1 MEKSHT
7 DQALSK
13 LHELG
18 AHQLQH
24 LNGDLAQHLKGT
36 YELLR
41 EWGNSEPVCLAG
53 LFHAVYGTAGF
64 PAALLSL
71 DKRSDIAAVIGDEA
85 EELVYLYGACDR
97 DYTYS
102 KLISHEE
109 PNYRNRF
116 TQESFSLPR
125 LLLASFCELTL
136 ANELEIVLQ
145 SHKAREDCRAFFV
158 PLFASFEGLVSPTAF
173 EAYLTAFRIDASP
186 PQRPCLSLRG
196 SVRSISLSLVQKI
209 SHVKKTLWAK
219 LDASKL

>member
-1 MEKSHT
+1 MENSHT
-7 DQALSK
+7 DQALLK

-18 AHQLQH
+18 AHELQH

-36 YELLR
+36 YMLLR

-71 DKRSDIAAVIGDEA
+71 DKRSDIAAAIGDEA
-85 EELVYLYGACDR
+85 EELVYLYGARDR

-109 PNYRNRF
+109 PIYRNRF
-116 TQESFSLPR
+116 TQESFRLPR

-145 SHKAREDCRAFFV
+145 SYNAREDCRAFFV
-158 PLFASFEGLVSPTAF
+158 PLFASFKGLVSPPAF

-186 PQRPCLSLRG
+186 PQPPWLSLRG
-196 SVRSISLSLVQKI
+196 SVRTISVPLVQGISYAKKI
-209 SHVKKTLWAK
+209 LLAK
-219 LDASKL
+219 SDA

>member
-18 AHQLQH
+18 AHELQH

-36 YELLR
+36 YVLLR

-71 DKRSDIAAVIGDEA
+71 DKRSDIAAAIGDEA

-102 KLISHEE
+102 KLISHDE
-109 PNYRNRF
+109 PIYRNRF
-116 TQESFSLPR
+116 TQEAFSLPR

-145 SHKAREDCRAFFV
+145 SNQAREDCRAFLV
-158 PLFASFEGLVSPTAF
+158 PLFASFKGLVSPPAF

-186 PQRPCLSLRG
+186 P
-196 SVRSISLSLVQKI
+196 
-209 SHVKKTLWAK
+209 
-219 LDASKL
+219 

>member
-18 AHQLQH
+18 AHELQH

-36 YELLR
+36 YVLLR

-71 DKRSDIAAVIGDEA
+71 DKRSDIAAAIGDEA
-85 EELVYLYGACDR
+85 EELVYFYATCDR

-102 KLISHEE
+102 RLISHEE
-109 PNYRNRF
+109 PIYRNRF

-136 ANELEIVLQ
+136 ANELEIMLQ
-145 SHKAREDCRAFFV
+145 SYQAREDCRAFFV
-158 PLFASFEGLVSPTAF
+158 PLFASFKGLVSPPAF

-186 PQRPCLSLRG
+186 PQPPCLSLRG
-196 SVRSISLSLVQKI
+196 SVRSISMPLVQGI
-209 SHVKKTLWAK
+209 GYVKKILLAK
-219 LDASKL
+219 SDA

>member
-1 MEKSHT
+1 MGISHT

-18 AHQLQH
+18 AHELQH

-36 YELLR
+36 YVLLR

-64 PAALLSL
+64 PEALLSL
-71 DKRSDIAAVIGDEA
+71 DKRSDIAAAIGDEA

-109 PNYRNRF
+109 PIYRNRF

-136 ANELEIVLQ
+136 ANELEIMLN
-145 SHKAREDCRAFFV
+145 SYKARKVGRALFE
-158 PLFASFEGLVSPTAF
+158 PLFASFKGLVSPLAF
-173 EAYLTAFRIDASP
+173 EAYLTTFRIDASP
-186 PQRPCLSLRG
+186 LQPPCLSLRG
-196 SVRSISLSLVQKI
+196 SVRSISMPLVQGMGC
-209 SHVKKTLWAK
+209 VKKILWAK
-219 LDASKL
+219 

>member
-1 MEKSHT
+1 M
-7 DQALSK
+7 SK

-18 AHQLQH
+18 AHELKH

-71 DKRSDIAAVIGDEA
+71 DKRSDIAAAIGDEA
-85 EELVYLYGACDR
+85 EELVYLYAACDR

-102 KLISHEE
+102 KLTSNEE
-109 PNYRNRF
+109 PIYRNRF
-116 TQESFSLPR
+116 TQESSSLPR

-145 SHKAREDCRAFFV
+145 SYQAREDCRAFFV
-158 PLFASFEGLVSPTAF
+158 PLFASFKGLVSPPAF
-173 EAYLTAFRIDASP
+173 EAYLTAFEVGAFYWTDMAPDIVNPGREE
-186 PQRPCLSLRG
+186 QG
-196 SVRSISLSLVQKI
+196 SVSV
-209 SHVKKTLWAK
+209 
-219 LDASKL
+219 